1 MNSGRN
7 LPVHGIVLFDK
18 PLGWSSN
25 MAVQKLKRL
34 FGAAK
39 AGHTGTLDPLATGM
53 LPICLGEAT
62 KVAGLL
68 LGERKAYR
76 ALLRLGATTTTA
88 DAEGAVIARAPVPA
102 LDAALLRAT
111 LDRFVGRIT
120 QVPPVYSA
128 IKRDGVPLYE
138 RARRGEDVAPPP
150 PREVTIER
158 IDLLGFDADT
168 VDIEVH
174 CGSGTYIR
182 SLAVDLGAALGCGA
196 HLGALRRLWVE
207 PFVDAPMVD
216 FDALSASPEARA
228 AALQPIESAIAGLP
242 RIDLD
247 FHRTGK
253 VHHGNAV
260 EAGEGDWT
268 GACRLHDHAG
278 RILAL
283 AERRAD
289 GRVQPTRVFVL

>member
-1 MNSGRN
+1 MTTNKG
-7 LPVHGIVLFDK
+7 PGVHGIVLFDK

-25 MAVQKLKRL
+25 QAVQKLKRL
-34 FGAAK
+34 YGAAK

-76 ALLRLGATTTTA
+76 ARLVLGQTTTTA
-88 DAEGAVIARAPVPA
+88 DAEGRVTATMPVPV
-102 LDAALLRAT
+102 LDAGQLGAT
-111 LDRFVGRIT
+111 LARFVGRIT

-138 RARRGEDVAPPP
+138 RARRGEEVAPPP

-158 IDLLGFDADT
+158 IDLVRFGADE
-168 VDIEVH
+168 VEIEVT

-182 SLAVDLGAALGCGA
+182 SLAVDIGAVLGCGA
-196 HLGALRRLWVE
+196 HLGALRRMWVE
-207 PFVDAPMVD
+207 PFVDAPMVE
-216 FDALSASPEARA
+216 FDAVSASPEARA
-228 AALQPIESAIAGLP
+228 AALRPIDEAIAGLP

-260 EAGEGDWT
+260 VAGEGDWT
-268 GACRLHDHAG
+268 GPCRLHDYDG

-283 AERRAD
+283 AERRED
-289 GRVQPTRVFVL
+289 GTVQPSRVFVM

>member
-1 MNSGRN
+1 MSSGKGQ
-7 LPVHGIVLFDK
+7 PVHGIVLFDK

-25 MAVQKLKRL
+25 MAVQKVKRL
-34 FGAAK
+34 YGAAK

-76 ALLRLGATTTTA
+76 ALLKFGATTTTA
-88 DAEGAVIARAPVPA
+88 DAEGAITATAPVPA
-102 LDAALLRAT
+102 LDAGMLRAT
-111 LDRFVGRIT
+111 LGRFVGRIT

-138 RARRGEDVAPPP
+138 RVRRGEEVAPPP

-158 IDLLGFDADT
+158 IDLVGFGDDSAE
-168 VDIEVH
+168 IEVT

-182 SLAVDLGAALGCGA
+182 SLAVDVGMALGCGA

-207 PFVDAPMVD
+207 PFVEAPMVD
-216 FDALSASPEARA
+216 FDALSATTAAQAEALR
-228 AALQPIESAIAGLP
+228 PIESAIAGLP

-247 FHRTGK
+247 VHLTGK
-253 VHHGNAV
+253 VRHGNAV
-260 EAGEGDWT
+260 VAGEGAWT

-278 RILAL
+278 QILAL
-283 AERRAD
+283 AERAGD
-289 GRVQPTRVFVL
+289 GRVQPSRVFVL